1 MIKRKVYNIDEV
13 DTSIP
18 PGGIVSISPYCSHP
32 YQANKLE
39 MLVMGIFIE
48 KYIPGKPV
56 PMRYGYPSNHEDVQ
70 FRNSYGDLVMIYREY
85 AEDPE
90 VSYAVVPYRVASSAD
105 RTAFAKN
112 FVIVDKSLSTIDY
125 LSVPSINV
133 GADARFIPIRAES
146 IIDNDLLFAINSL

>member
-13 DTSIP
+13 DTTVP

-32 YQANKLE
+32 LKANEFE
-39 MLVMGIFIE
+39 MLAMGIFIE

-56 PMRYGYPSNHEDVQ
+56 YMRYGYPRNHEDVQ
-70 FRNSYGDLVMIYREY
+70 FRNSHGDLVMIHREY
-85 AEDPE
+85 ADDPE
-90 VSYAVVPYRVASSAD
+90 VSYAVIPYRVASSAD

-112 FVIVDKSLSTIDY
+112 FVIVYNDLSDIDY
-125 LSVPSINV
+125 VYVPSIDV

-146 IIDNDLLFAINSL
+146 IIDRDLLFAINSL